1 MEAEQLLAITST
13 IEGIPVKNLAWRPTD
28 NIITGLV
35 QCPTLG
41 NPNLHDGYVS
51 GAWRKN
57 GTPTN
62 RIKGMSELKLN
73 LVVSE

>member
-13 IEGIPVKNLAWRPTD
+13 IEGIPVKNLSWRPTD

-62 RIKGMSELKLN
+62 RIKGMTELKLN

>member
-1 MEAEQLLAITST
+1 MSKDELTKITET
-13 IEGIPVKNLAWRPTD
+13 VEGIAVKNLAWRPTD

-41 NPNLHDGYVS
+41 NPNIHEGFVS
-51 GAWRKN
+51 GMWRKN

-62 RIKGMSELKLN
+62 RIKGMIELTLKIN
-73 LVVSE
+73 

>member
-1 MEAEQLLAITST
+1 MSKDELIKITET
-13 IEGIPVKNLAWRPTD
+13 VEGYAVKNLAWRPTD

-57 GTPTN
+57 GTPVN
-62 RIKGMSELKLN
+62 KIKGMSELTLKIN
-73 LVVSE
+73 

>member
-1 MEAEQLLAITST
+1 MEAKQLQAITTT
-13 IEGIPVKNLAWRPTD
+13 IEGYPVKNLTWRPLD

-57 GTPTN
+57 GTPVN
-62 RIKGMSELKLN
+62 MIKGIIELTLKIK
-73 LVVSE
+73 

>member
-1 MEAEQLLAITST
+1 MDKEQLNTIIET
-13 IEGIPVKNLAWRPTD
+13 IEGYPVKNLAWRPTD

-35 QCPTLG
+35 QCPVLG

-51 GAWRKN
+51 GAWRKS

-62 RIKGMSELKLN
+62 HIKGMIELTLKIN
-73 LVVSE
+73 

>member
-1 MEAEQLLAITST
+1 MSKDELTKITET

-41 NPNLHDGYVS
+41 NPNLHDGFVS

-62 RIKGMSELKLN
+62 RIKGMTELKLN

>member
-1 MEAEQLLAITST
+1 MDKEQLNIIIET
-13 IEGIPVKNLAWRPTD
+13 IEGYPVKNLAWRPTD

-35 QCPTLG
+35 QYPTLG

-62 RIKGMSELKLN
+62 RIKGMIELTLKIN
-73 LVVSE
+73 

>member
-1 MEAEQLLAITST
+1 MTADELNKITET
-13 IEGIPVKNLAWRPTD
+13 IEGYPVKNLAWRPTD

-51 GAWRKN
+51 CQWRKS
-57 GTPTN
+57 GHPTN
-62 RIKGMSELKLN
+62 SHKGQTELTLKI
-73 LVVSE
+73 S